1 MVLLLCSV
9 LHAVLPSD
17 CLLQWEASSVSPS
30 CGACTGYGCVSK
42 ALLVLWPSAELYL
55 KSLCT
60 LSVIFTVIHNLQLF
74 PVLSKC
80 SEIFFLLA
88 TPPPQFTAY
97 LHPYPSLFC
106 TSLILAEPQP
116 PPVIPFFILYYSIRI
131 DPSDFIKLSY
141 THTHLPLTSLPVPTF
156 SHPNPQHCTPINLLQ
171 LAKKHTHSNPFT

>member
-1 MVLLLCSV
+1 M
-9 LHAVLPSD
+9 H
-17 CLLQWEASSVSPS
+17 
-30 CGACTGYGCVSK
+30 
-42 ALLVLWPSAELYL
+42 
-55 KSLCT
+55 SLSHIHCHPT
-60 LSVIFTVIHNLQLF
+60 AHNLQLF

-80 SEIFFLLA
+80 SELFFLLA

-116 PPVIPFFILYYSIRI
+116 PPLIAFFILYYSICI